1 MTTLRTA
8 SKVAAAATVIG
19 AAALSAAPAT
29 AASNDWHRVSTK
41 TFVNFCS
48 DHHDRTGASFIVSNS
63 SGKTVGAASA
73 RVCWG
78 GGHVGVWASS
88 EDDAADGKGVRAQI
102 RYRVWTN
109 GHWSGYHYRN
119 LAVNR
124 RGKNGGNVVSHAYS
138 ANHGTK
144 GVVVRVELF
153 NKYGHV
159 TAVGPWR

>member
-1 MTTLRTA
+1 MTTFGTA
-8 SKVAAAATVIG
+8 SKVAVIATVIG
-19 AAALSAAPAT
+19 AAALSAAPA
-29 AASNDWHRVSTK
+29 AAATNDWHRVSNQTLN
-41 TFVNFCS
+41 NFCDS
-48 DHHDRTGASFIVSNS
+48 HHHRSAMSSIASNS
-63 SGKTVGAASA
+63 SGEYVAAAAA

-78 GGHVGVWASS
+78 GGHVGVQAQTA
-88 EDDAADGKGVRAQI
+88 DFAADGKGVRAQI
-102 RYRVWTN
+102 RYRIWTN

-124 RGKNGGNVVSHAYS
+124 YGKNGRDVLSHAYS

-144 GVVVRVELF
+144 GVVVRVEMF